1 MAAGGSGIM
10 RRIALH
16 AATAAI
22 LAFASS
28 AAAQEAVS
36 EGEADEKLD
45 RSDAT
50 ASAMGDEAARGHF
63 RVGGILYDEGRF
75 REAAEE
81 FRKAHVLSGKPAL
94 HYNMYIAY
102 RDAGLTPQAVEA
114 LRRYLGEAPE
124 VPNRRQLEVRLAA
137 MEQTLEG
144 QQAPEESVAPVQAPT
159 PVTTADA
166 EAVTRPS
173 PLPWVLGGLGAGLI
187 VAGTVTGLMAL
198 SRTGAIEDAC
208 PDGLCPADYPLDR
221 ERSRARRTA
230 LATDVLLPV
239 GAVSLGVG
247 VLLYFL
253 LGRDGPSAE
262 RPIEAN
268 ASCGPG
274 GCAGELRVRF

>member
-1 MAAGGSGIM
+1 
-10 RRIALH
+10 
-16 AATAAI
+16 
-22 LAFASS
+22 
-28 AAAQEAVS
+28 
-36 EGEADEKLD
+36 
-45 RSDAT
+45 
-50 ASAMGDEAARGHF
+50 
-63 RVGGILYDEGRF
+63 
-75 REAAEE
+75 
-81 FRKAHVLSGKPAL
+81 VLSGKPAL

-102 RDAGLTPQAVEA
+102 RDAGLTQQAVEA
-114 LRRYLGEAPE
+114 LRRYLAEAPE

-144 QQAPEESVAPVQAPT
+144 QQAPEESAAPEESGAPVEAPT

-253 LGRDGPSAE
+253 LGRDGHSDE